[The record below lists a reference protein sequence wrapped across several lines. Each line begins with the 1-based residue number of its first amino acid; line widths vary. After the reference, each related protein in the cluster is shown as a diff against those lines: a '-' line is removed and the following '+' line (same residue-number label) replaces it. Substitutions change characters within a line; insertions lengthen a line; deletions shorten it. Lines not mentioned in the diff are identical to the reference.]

1 MKILSSMVVGLFD
14 CDNDGRLDLY
24 LVNGAAYSDPEPKGS
39 IPRKTG
45 PQYWNRMYHQKA
57 DGTFEDITERSGLKG
72 IGYDMGVVIV
82 DYDNDGYEDVFV
94 SGYGGNWLYH
104 NNGNWTF
111 TDIVDLQRI
120 VEKVTTYYFS
130 RS

>member
-1 MKILSSMVVGLFD
+1 
-14 CDNDGRLDLY
+14 
-24 LVNGAAYSDPEPKGS
+24 
-39 IPRKTG
+39 
-45 PQYWNRMYHQKA
+45 MYHQKA

-72 IGYDMGVVIV
+72 IGYDMGVAIV

-94 SGYGGNWLYH
+94 SGYGGNRLYH